1 MVTTNNMLL
10 SYKEEAICYVFKE
23 KKMVVMLTIMKRKGN
38 KVAKIELIS

>member
-23 KKMVVMLTIMKRKGN
+23 KKNGSDVDDNEAEG
-38 KVAKIELIS
+38 